1 MTGVPSQGA
10 KIKMFCTKNNDQI
23 ALMRPPQFYVQ
34 TGKFLKKLE
43 LVEAGARGLFRG
55 PGLLILGAAVF
66 RYLPVKPTKEVVPR
80 KLTASCHGGCIN
92 LYYQNDTSLGV
103 AVCGL

>member
-1 MTGVPSQGA
+1 
-10 KIKMFCTKNNDQI
+10 
-23 ALMRPPQFYVQ
+23 MRPPQFYVQ

-43 LVEAGARGLFRG
+43 LAAGARGLFRG

-66 RYLPVKPTKEVVPR
+66 RYLPVKPIKEVVPR
-80 KLTASCHGGCIN
+80 KLTAS
-92 LYYQNDTSLGV
+92 LGL